1 MEGAFTHLGNHL
13 ISDSAAAIN
22 AGADDLSNIDPDES
36 LLYGQY
42 GGRGGLGP
50 TRRRNDDDDNET
62 EVFDDDDSESLASMP
77 VEGMKTL
84 GLRGV
89 EDEKELPAHACAYC
103 GIHSPSCVVKCL
115 GCSKWFC
122 SARGNATS
130 SHIVNHLVRARHKEV
145 QLHPLSTLGDTVLE
159 CYNCGTKNVFLLGFI
174 PAKSDTVVVLLCRQ
188 PCASAPSSKD
198 MSWDIS
204 RWQPLI
210 EDRSFLPWLVSVPT
224 DAEQLR
230 ARHLTPPNIAK
241 LEEMW
246 KDNANATIADLEKAA
261 GIDDEPA
268 PVLLKYDDAYQYQ
281 NVFGPLVKIEAD
293 YDRKLK
299 EAQSEDGL
307 VIRWD
312 YGLNNKHLASFVLP
326 KIELGDVKLA
336 VGDEMRLKYK
346 GELRPVWE
354 GVGYVIKIPNNQ
366 SDEVTIELRK
376 VGNDKSVP
384 TECTHNFSADYVW
397 KATSY
402 DRMQFAMKTFAVDEM
417 SVSGYI
423 FHKLLGHE
431 VAAAPMK
438 IQMPKKF
445 SVPGLP
451 ELNSSQ
457 INAVKSVIQKPLSL
471 IQGPPGTGKTVTSAT
486 IIYHLAKV
494 NGGQVLV
501 CAPSNV
507 AVDQLCERIHRTE
520 LKVVRLT
527 AKSREDVESSVGFLS
542 LHEQVRMND
551 SNLELTKLSQL
562 KSELGELSS
571 QDEKKFKTLT
581 RAAEREILSNAD
593 VICCTCVGAG
603 DPRLAK
609 MKFRTV
615 LIDESTQSAE
625 PECMIPLVLGCKQVV
640 LVGDH
645 QQLGPV
651 IMNKKAAKAG
661 LNQSL
666 FERLVILR
674 EHPIRLNVQYRMHPC
689 LSEFPSNM
697 FYEGSLQNG
706 VTMAQRLRRDVDFPW
721 PVADSPM
728 MFWSNLGNEEI
739 SASGT
744 SYLNRTEA
752 SNVEK
757 IVTRFFKAGVQ
768 PADIGVITPY
778 EGQRSFVVSSMQNTG
793 TFKKESYKEIEVAS
807 VDAFQGREKDFIV
820 LSCVRSNDHQGIGF
834 LSDPRR
840 LNVAL
845 TRAKYGLVVLGNPK
859 VLSKHPLW
867 HYLLQHFKER
877 NCLVEGPLSNL
888 QTSLLQFSRP
898 KATYRGP
905 QRYQMAHSAFNGHP
919 GVNGKNNQEF
929 DAGSMMSYIPDD
941 VSSVHSSA
949 LGGVGIG
956 SAYPQMFSNFNGDSW
971 PGIDPRGRN
980 NGQKGRG
987 RGSESIAGESV
998 AASEL
1003 TDATSSMMDG
1013 KGIGQGGASLGAGL
1027 GDAQKQTSLSQSD
1040 RLKRYV
1046 ESGGRMADYKTGDA
1060 GSVFGSSSLLSG
1072 RRLDDDEKSV
1082 STAFAS
1088 QVGGGYD

>member
-1 MEGAFTHLGNHL
+1 M
-13 ISDSAAAIN
+13 
-22 AGADDLSNIDPDES
+22 
-36 LLYGQY
+36 
-42 GGRGGLGP
+42 
-50 TRRRNDDDDNET
+50 
-62 EVFDDDDSESLASMP
+62 
-77 VEGMKTL
+77 
-84 GLRGV
+84 
-89 EDEKELPAHACAYC
+89 
-103 GIHSPSCVVKCL
+103 
-115 GCSKWFC
+115 
-122 SARGNATS
+122 
-130 SHIVNHLVRARHKEV
+130 
-145 QLHPLSTLGDTVLE
+145 
-159 CYNCGTKNVFLLGFI
+159 
-174 PAKSDTVVVLLCRQ
+174 
-188 PCASAPSSKD
+188 
-198 MSWDIS
+198 
-204 RWQPLI
+204 
-210 EDRSFLPWLVSVPT
+210 
-224 DAEQLR
+224 
-230 ARHLTPPNIAK
+230 IAK

-246 KDNANATIADLEKAA
+246 KENAAATIADLEKGA

-268 PVLLKYDDAYQYQ
+268 PVLLHYDDAYQYQ

-299 EAQSEDGL
+299 ESQSQDNL
-307 VIRWD
+307 IVRWD

-326 KIELGDVKLA
+326 KLELGDVKLA
-336 VGDEMRLKYK
+336 VGDEMRIKYT
-346 GELRPVWE
+346 GELRSQWE

-366 SDEVTIELRK
+366 SDEVTIELRAK
-376 VGNDKSVP
+376 GDHKSVP
-384 TECTHNFSADYVW
+384 TECTHNFTADYVW
-397 KATSY
+397 KATSF
-402 DRMQFAMKTFAVDEM
+402 DRMQLAMKTFAVDEM

-423 FHKLLGHE
+423 FHRLLGHE

-438 IQMPKKF
+438 TQLPKKF

-451 ELNSSQ
+451 ELNGSQ
-457 INAVKSVIQKPLSL
+457 INAVKSVLQKPLSL

-486 IIYHLAKV
+486 IIHHLAKI

-507 AVDQLCERIHRTE
+507 AVDQLCERIHKTG
-520 LKVVRLT
+520 LKTVRVT
-527 AKSREDVESSVGFLS
+527 AKSREDVESPVGFLS

-551 SNLELTKLSQL
+551 SNIELVKLNQL

-571 QDEKKFKTLT
+571 QDEKKFKQLT
-581 RAAEREILSNAD
+581 RNAEREILTNAD

-603 DPRLAK
+603 DPRLSRS
-609 MKFRTV
+609 KFRTV

-666 FERLVILR
+666 FERLVILGCA
-674 EHPIRLNVQYRMHPC
+674 PIRLNVQYRMHPC

-706 VTMAQRLRRDVDFPW
+706 VTMQQRLRPDVDFPW
-721 PVADSPM
+721 PVRDAPM

-757 IVTRFFKAGVQ
+757 IITRFFKAGVQ
-768 PADIGVITPY
+768 PSDIGIITPY
-778 EGQRSFVVSSMQNTG
+778 EGQRSYVVSSMQTNG
-793 TFKKESYKEIEVAS
+793 TFKKENYKEIEVAS

-845 TRAKYGLVVLGNPK
+845 TRAKYGCVILGNPK

-867 HYLLQHFKER
+867 HYLLLHFKER

-888 QTSLLQFSRP
+888 QISLLQFSRP
-898 KATYRGP
+898 KQTYRGP
-905 QRYQMAHSAFNGHP
+905 QRYQMSYQRASDMANGLVNGHNARSEYHE
-919 GVNGKNNQEF
+919 G
-929 DAGSMMSYIPDD
+929 GSMVGYIPDD

-949 LGGVGIG
+949 TGGVGVPA
-956 SAYPQMFSNFNGDSW
+956 AYPPMFSGFQDSW
-971 PGIDPRGRN
+971 PAL
-980 NGQKGRG
+980 NGARRPNGAKGRAG
-987 RGSESIAGESV
+987 TESVAGESV
-998 AASEL
+998 AATESDINGAS
-1003 TDATSSMMDG
+1003 TVDG
-1013 KGIGQGGASLGAGL
+1013 KSVGQGGVSLAGL
-1027 GDAQKQTSLSQSD
+1027 SINDAKQTSLSQSD

-1046 ESGGRMADYKTGDA
+1046 ESGGRGES
-1060 GSVFGSSSLLSG
+1060 GSVFGGSTASSRVPASE
-1072 RRLDDDEKSV
+1072 DDARSV

-1088 QVGGGYD
+1088 QVGLGNYD